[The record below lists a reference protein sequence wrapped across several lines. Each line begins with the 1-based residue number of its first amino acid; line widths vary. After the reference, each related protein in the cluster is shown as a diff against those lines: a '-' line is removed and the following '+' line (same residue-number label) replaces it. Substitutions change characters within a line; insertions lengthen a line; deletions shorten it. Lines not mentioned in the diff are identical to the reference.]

1 AGEHTD
7 GVVQVAVQP
16 PVGRIVRLDPVGDHR
31 QVQAHRRRCA
41 GVPFG
46 DGSKGRHQ
54 IPGVRPAGGGQGVEL
69 VPAREDGGE
78 QRGLGAEV
86 VQQPGLGDLCRV
98 GDGAQRGARI
108 PVLGEQVEGLGQ
120 DPLVLVFP
128 TRRWASGTAGS
139 SVPGR
144 RDSRGVLAL
153 LRIAGLPCTVSLP
166 RIVAPRTVKL
176 PRIAAPCTVSL
187 LRIVAPRCGGGVLC
201 HGKHSTDYLLT
212 GRLIMATVV
221 GLQDTEVLFLGDE
234 ADVDTRALDV
244 ARRPSLTP
252 NREGDPVPAPLTEAN
267 VPAVLA
273 ELTLE
278 QKASLCS
285 GQDFWHTQAIDGAGV
300 PAVMVTDG
308 PHGLRKQAGSADHL
322 GLNSSVPATCLPSAA
337 GLASTWNRELI
348 RRAGEALGVE
358 ARGNGVAVLLG
369 RGVNMKRTPLC
380 GRNFEYFSEDPYL
393 AGELATELV
402 LDIQS
407 QGVGTSLKHFA
418 ANNQETDRMRVDV
431 EVDERTLREIYLP
444 AFEKVVTRA
453 QPWTVMCS
461 YNKLGGTYASQH
473 PWLLTDVLRTEWGFE
488 GLVVSDWGATDDRVA
503 GLKAGL

>member
-1 AGEHTD
+1 IGPTVPHARCAGRGRRCSWLRGSALLRRRDGPLLPEQVDQQLQLGGHVQAGAVPGMGLLGPVRPGAHPLDLEAVGGCDEGAGDIGRRRILVDRPGLLAGLQTAGEHTD

-16 PVGRIVRLDPVGDHR
+16 PVGRMVRLDPVGDHR
-31 QVQAHRRRCA
+31 QVQAHRRRRA

-54 IPGVRPAGGGQGVEL
+54 SPGVRPGGGGQGVEL

-86 VQQPGLGDLCRV
+86 VQQPGFGDLCRV
-98 GDGAQRGARI
+98 GDGTQRGARI

-358 ARGNGVAVLLG
+358 TRGNGVAVLLG
-369 RGVNMKRTPLC
+369 PGVNMKRTPLC

-393 AGELATELV
+393 AGELATEL
-402 LDIQS
+402 
-407 QGVGTSLKHFA
+407 
-418 ANNQETDRMRVDV
+418 
-431 EVDERTLREIYLP
+431 
-444 AFEKVVTRA
+444 
-453 QPWTVMCS
+453 
-461 YNKLGGTYASQH
+461 
-473 PWLLTDVLRTEWGFE
+473 
-488 GLVVSDWGATDDRVA
+488 
-503 GLKAGL
+503 

>member
-1 AGEHTD
+1 
-7 GVVQVAVQP
+7 
-16 PVGRIVRLDPVGDHR
+16 
-31 QVQAHRRRCA
+31 
-41 GVPFG
+41 
-46 DGSKGRHQ
+46 
-54 IPGVRPAGGGQGVEL
+54 
-69 VPAREDGGE
+69 
-78 QRGLGAEV
+78 
-86 VQQPGLGDLCRV
+86 
-98 GDGAQRGARI
+98 
-108 PVLGEQVEGLGQ
+108 
-120 DPLVLVFP
+120 
-128 TRRWASGTAGS
+128 GTAGS

-153 LRIAGLPCTVSLP
+153 LRIGGLPRTVSLP
-166 RIVAPRTVKL
+166 RMASL
-176 PRIAAPCTVSL
+176 PRIATPRTVTP
-187 LRIVAPRCGGGVLC
+187 RTAAPRCGGGVLC

-244 ARRPSLTP
+244 ARRPFLTP

-348 RRAGEALGVE
+348 RRAGE
-358 ARGNGVAVLLG
+358 
-369 RGVNMKRTPLC
+369 
-380 GRNFEYFSEDPYL
+380 
-393 AGELATELV
+393 
-402 LDIQS
+402 
-407 QGVGTSLKHFA
+407 
-418 ANNQETDRMRVDV
+418 
-431 EVDERTLREIYLP
+431 
-444 AFEKVVTRA
+444 
-453 QPWTVMCS
+453 
-461 YNKLGGTYASQH
+461 
-473 PWLLTDVLRTEWGFE
+473 
-488 GLVVSDWGATDDRVA
+488 
-503 GLKAGL
+503 